1 MQKLAGF
8 GMYGKVNSTLLAT
21 LTNEQADM
29 LRREMGSRGITSIE
43 SSVIKDCRDRHK
55 RAKALGY
62 EEVTFCDRVHEEG
75 KGLSYCIFD
84 DMFVFAY
91 LSDPPRSRVQIS
103 AGVTANAEHQNYLSK
118 LIICPNFTVWKD
130 SPLNFASLGRKFG
143 FSCLAAT
150 SSRKKN
156 MSGTSAGRAHIV
168 AFWPGSEPSKCLL
181 MGRSHSSKS
190 CMRKPSIGSG
200 QP

>member
-1 MQKLAGF
+1 
-8 GMYGKVNSTLLAT
+8 
-21 LTNEQADM
+21 M

-62 EEVTFCDRVHEEG
+62 EDVEDRYASDVAFCDRVHEEG
-75 KGLSYCIFD
+75 KGLSDCIFD
-84 DMFVFAY
+84 DMFVFAN
-91 LSDPPRSRVQIS
+91 LPDPPRSRVQIS
-103 AGVTANAEHQNYLSK
+103 AGVTANAEHQIACRNSF
-118 LIICPNFTVWKD
+118 ICPNFAVWKD

-156 MSGTSAGRAHIV
+156 MSATSAERAHIV
-168 AFWPGSEPSKCLL
+168 AC
-181 MGRSHSSKS
+181 
-190 CMRKPSIGSG
+190 
-200 QP
+200 